1 MDHSQVLIKTAKGKE
16 EVRSKAFNLS
26 PSLRR
31 LLLLVDGQST
41 VAATLSRLAAL
52 GDDVETELDAL
63 LAEGFV
69 APQESRADLDSE
81 SMHDCQ
87 GRGEQAPA
95 LQDVS
100 PPRVTPAPPLRFN
113 LDKAKGFARFIVL
126 GYLGPA
132 GAHRVERID
141 AARSAEELRAELRDL
156 RDILPKLLQ
165 KRQAKRVWDQL
176 EPLMLSAGTQVPV
189 WSQGPRRRRPDAVR
203 AGGAPKGAPPL
214 RAWEIDERIGYD
226 SSQSQLST
234 RILEF
239 AEPLTDAA
247 NGADAAKRAL
257 QMAVI
262 CWNAAMLPGN
272 KGLETIAPTLREI
285 AGADRR
291 LERELFDIFEIMR
304 ARKDAQFHGDNQFIV
319 DFALTDT
326 PDGLRLRVASEPLS
340 PDPQG
345 VAAPNGEGA

>member
-16 EVRSKAFNLS
+16 EVRTKAFNLS

-41 VAATLSRLAAL
+41 VATTLSRLAAL
-52 GDDVETELDAL
+52 GGDVETELDAL

-69 APQESRADLDSE
+69 APQESRAALSSDGLR
-81 SMHDCQ
+81 DCAR
-87 GRGEQAPA
+87 RGEQVPS
-95 LQDVS
+95 LQD
-100 PPRVTPAPPLRFN
+100 APPTGRAPTPPPAFN
-113 LDKAKGFARFIVL
+113 LEKAKGFARFIVL
-126 GYLGPA
+126 GYLGPV

-141 AARSAEELRAELRDL
+141 AARSAAQLRAELRDL
-156 RDILPKLLQ
+156 REILPRLLQ

-176 EPLMLSAGTQVPV
+176 EPLMLSAGTQVPT

-203 AGGAPKGAPPL
+203 AGGAPKDAPPL
-214 RAWEIDERIGYD
+214 RAWEIDEKIGYD
-226 SSQSQLST
+226 SSQSQLSS

-247 NGADAAKRAL
+247 IGADATKRAV

-285 AGADRR
+285 AGGDRR

-304 ARKDAQFHGDNQFIV
+304 ARKDAQFHGDNRFIV

-340 PDPQG
+340 PDRQG
-345 VAAPNGEGA
+345 VAAPTG